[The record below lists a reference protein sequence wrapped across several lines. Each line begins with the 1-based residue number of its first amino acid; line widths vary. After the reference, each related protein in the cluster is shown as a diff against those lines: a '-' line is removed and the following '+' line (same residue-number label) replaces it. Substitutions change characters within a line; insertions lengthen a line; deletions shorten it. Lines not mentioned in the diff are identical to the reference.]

1 MNIFRIIG
9 REHKKTL
16 TLTLNALWQ
25 AVTAQSAEL
34 ARQGVGAKNKNW

>member
-16 TLTLNALWQ
+16 TLTLNALW
-25 AVTAQSAEL
+25 AGGDCPICRADSAESWGEKL
-34 ARQGVGAKNKNW
+34 NW